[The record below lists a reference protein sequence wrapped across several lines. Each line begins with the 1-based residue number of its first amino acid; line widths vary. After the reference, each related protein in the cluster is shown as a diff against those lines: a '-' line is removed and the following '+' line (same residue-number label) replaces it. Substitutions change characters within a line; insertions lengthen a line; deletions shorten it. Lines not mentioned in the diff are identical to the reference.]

1 MTDKYAEMR
10 VKFQQ
15 AVDSESDLRQYA
27 LDDIRFVWVEGWQWD
42 DKSRRIR
49 QAAGRPCYEYNKLK
63 PTIKQVINDQRQN
76 RPQIKLRA
84 TEEGDKSTADVLQG
98 LIRNIEATSNAD
110 LAYDEAFKCAV
121 TCGYGVFR
129 IATEYSDDN
138 GFDQCI
144 KILPVRN
151 PFSVYFDANAKA
163 FDRRDAR
170 CAWVTELVS
179 REEFKSRWPK
189 AEMVS
194 FSPSNVGDTYM
205 DRWWQEDQVRIA
217 EYWYKKKEKKRI
229 YRLSSGEVVDAKEF
243 DPVADELA
251 QPQVDE
257 MGQMVREPILIEAER
272 EVEYDCVYMEM
283 VSGTQ
288 TLEGPTKWAGKY
300 IPIIP
305 VWGELTNVDGRD
317 RYMGLTRTA
326 RDAQTNYNYHR
337 SVTQET
343 IANAPKSPFLVT
355 PKMVA
360 GHERQ
365 WENIGV
371 ANDPALMYNPDP
383 DAPNGRPTREGMSDM
398 PVALIQAAQLDS
410 EDLKAVT
417 GIYDASLGARSNET
431 SGKAILAR
439 QRESD
444 VSTFDFLD
452 NLSRS
457 IRYEGEI
464 LVDLIPH
471 IYDTQ
476 RIVRILGEDGTEEYV
491 ELNKPIYDQ
500 QTGKW
505 VTLNDL
511 NRGKYDVAVSVGP
524 SYTTQ
529 RMETAE
535 AMLQLSQGTG
545 PLAELAKYAAV
556 KNMDIPGSDE
566 VLKAMRKQMVMANL
580 LDPNEEDAPPP
591 PPQPDPKMMADA
603 EYTMARAEKT
613 KAETQKI
620 VTMLP
625 IDQAKQVA
633 EVRNIVE
640 NTNDTAFNRGM
651 QGGF

>member
-1 MTDKYAEMR
+1 
-10 VKFQQ
+10 
-15 AVDSESDLRQYA
+15 
-27 LDDIRFVWVEGWQWD
+27 
-42 DKSRRIR
+42 
-49 QAAGRPCYEYNKLK
+49 
-63 PTIKQVINDQRQN
+63 
-76 RPQIKLRA
+76 
-84 TEEGDKSTADVLQG
+84 
-98 LIRNIEATSNAD
+98 
-110 LAYDEAFKCAV
+110 
-121 TCGYGVFR
+121 
-129 IATEYSDDN
+129 
-138 GFDQCI
+138 
-144 KILPVRN
+144 
-151 PFSVYFDANAKA
+151 
-163 FDRRDAR
+163 
-170 CAWVTELVS
+170 VTETIS
-179 REEFKSRWPK
+179 REEFKARWPK
-189 AEMVS
+189 KEMVS
-194 FSPSNVGDTYM
+194 FSDASVGNGYM
-205 DRWWQEDQVRIA
+205 DRWWQDDQVRIA
-217 EYWYKKKEKKRI
+217 EYWYKEKEKKVI
-229 YRLSSGEVVDAKEF
+229 YRLSSGEVVNAEEF

-251 QPQVDE
+251 QPEIDPMTSQVI
-257 MGQMVREPILIEAER
+257 REPVTIESER

-300 IPIIP
+300 IPLIP

-317 RYMGLTRTA
+317 RFMGLTRTA

-337 SVTQET
+337 SVTQEV
-343 IANAPKSPFLVT
+343 IANSPKSPFLVT

-360 GHERQ
+360 GFERQ
-365 WENIGV
+365 WQDIGV
-371 ANDPALMYNPDP
+371 ANDPALMYNIDP
-383 DAPNGRPTREGMSDM
+383 DAPGGRPTREGMSDM
-398 PVALIQAAQLDS
+398 PVALIQAAQLDG

-491 ELNKPIYDQ
+491 ELNKPTYDQ
-500 QTGKW
+500 QTGQW

-535 AMLQLSQGTG
+535 AMLTLSQGTG

-566 VLKAMRKQMVMANL
+566 VLKAMRKQMVIAGL
-580 LDPNEEDAPPP
+580 LEPGEEDQPPP
-591 PPQPDPKMMADA
+591 PPQPNPKDLADA
-603 EYTMARAEKT
+603 EYKMAQAGKA
-613 KAETQKI
+613 KAETQRI
-620 VTMLP
+620 VTLLP

-640 NTNDTAFNRGM
+640 DTNNTAFNRGM
-651 QGGF
+651 QGGL